1 MKKRILHLTIL
12 MCMAS
17 TLHTQRLW
25 GISTVY
31 TDYVYVGGDTS
42 ISRLRSLV
50 LNRNNELE
58 DITARN
64 AAIDILACQG
74 EAHRDFLLEQLRMS
88 APLDV
93 AGTPLAASSPW
104 RDYLSYQRVRGF
116 YGDAGALKGMD
127 SIARLAPDVWL
138 KLSAISYLSSAK
150 YFTREYFEFL
160 KKAYRDKANLG
171 TVEIDL
177 AQYGSDSR
185 YHTEAG
191 DLMEER
197 ARDSTALGTSGTV
210 RLLAQFDKPRAIALL
225 EEGFQ
230 FTEGTGLLEFFLQL
244 RSMDPQGQARRSV
257 WAIQRDPDETR
268 KLIYFPSYGQYPAV
282 TGDTVRFTPNA
293 CYLTPGFVKFT
304 KDWLQHDTPSLVR
317 WVKQSFLDVFIPLP
331 ALPGTP
337 IQQML
342 DSLVAVKHQVAD
354 FGWLADADFVSLLDN
369 DLKVARR
376 SLKANDSLACALAM
390 KSFQRKIDIAY
401 HGSPTSD
408 LRKVTIEGWKFLHYN
423 AQYILDRLP
432 AIPPGSDSK

>member
-1 MKKRILHLTIL
+1 MKRRMLLLTIL
-12 MCMAS
+12 MCVAS
-17 TLHTQRLW
+17 SLHAQRLW
-25 GISTVY
+25 QISTVY

-42 ISRLRSLV
+42 ISRLRELV
-50 LNRNNELE
+50 LNHSNELV
-58 DITARN
+58 DLLARN
-64 AAIDILACQG
+64 AAIDILACKG
-74 EAHRDFLLEQLRMS
+74 EEHRDFLLEQLHMS

-104 RDYLSYQRVRGF
+104 RDYLNYQRVRGF

-127 SIARLAPDVWL
+127 SIARLAPDFWL
-138 KLSAISYLSSAK
+138 KLSAISYLSEAK
-150 YFTREYFEFL
+150 YFTREYFDIL
-160 KKAYRDKANLG
+160 KKEYRNKANLR
-171 TVEIDL
+171 TVEFAL
-177 AQYGSDSR
+177 ADYGSDPR
-185 YHTEAG
+185 YRTEAG

-197 ARDSTALGTSGTV
+197 ARDSTAFGTSGTV
-210 RLLAQFDKPRAIALL
+210 RLLAQFDKPRAVALL

-268 KLIYFPSYGQYPAV
+268 KSMYFPSYGQYPAV
-282 TGDTVRFTPNA
+282 TGDTVRFTPDA

-331 ALPGTP
+331 APPGSP

-342 DSLVAVKHQVAD
+342 DSLVTVKHQVAD

-369 DLKVARR
+369 DLKAARR
-376 SLKANDSLACALAM
+376 SLKTNDSLACARAI
-390 KSFQRKIDIAY
+390 KSFQRKIDIVY
-401 HGSPTSD
+401 QDSLHPD
-408 LRKVTIEGWKFLHYN
+408 PRRVTIEGWKFLHYN

>member
-1 MKKRILHLTIL
+1 MKKRIVLLTIL
-12 MCMAS
+12 MCVAS
-17 TLHTQRLW
+17 SLHTQRLW
-25 GISTVY
+25 EISTIY

-42 ISRLRSLV
+42 ISRLRELV
-50 LNRNNELE
+50 LNHSDELV
-58 DITARN
+58 DLLARN
-64 AAIDILACQG
+64 AAIDILACKG
-74 EAHRDFLLEQLRMS
+74 EEHRDFLLEQLRMP
-88 APLDV
+88 APLDA
-93 AGTPLAASSPW
+93 AGTPLAASSLW
-104 RDYLSYQRVRGF
+104 RDYLNYQRVRGF
-116 YGDAGALKGMD
+116 YGDAGAMKGMD
-127 SIARLAPDVWL
+127 SIARLVPDFQL
-138 KLSAISYLSSAK
+138 KLTAISYLSGAR
-150 YFTREYFEFL
+150 YFTREYFDILE
-160 KKAYRDKANLG
+160 KEYRNKANLR
-171 TVEIDL
+171 TVEFAL
-177 AQYGSDSR
+177 ADYGSDPR
-185 YHTEAG
+185 YRTEVG

-197 ARDSTALGTSGTV
+197 ARDSTAFGTSGTV

-268 KLIYFPSYGQYPAV
+268 RSIYFPSYGEYTAV

-304 KDWLQHDTPSLVR
+304 EDWLRHDSASLVR
-317 WVKQSFLDVFIPLP
+317 WVKPSFLDVFIPSP
-331 ALPGTP
+331 APPGSP
-337 IQQML
+337 IQEML

-354 FGWLADADFVSLLDN
+354 FGWLADADFVSLLDD

-376 SLKANDSLACALAM
+376 SLRANDSLACALAM

-423 AQYILDRLP
+423 AEYILDRLP
-432 AIPPGSDSK
+432 AILPGSDSK